1 MEQLTLRDLIGYWE
15 FHNRTEG
22 KSPNTIRWYSY
33 ELGKFEHFLVRE
45 GSSTLIAEIGE
56 PQVRAYIAYLQQK
69 RKWDDTDHCPTAEEG
84 LSPGGI
90 QNRIRA
96 LKAFFNWLHR
106 EGYTETY
113 RLERLANY
121 RVPSRVVDVLT
132 EAEIGRVLAACDT
145 KSDWGARA
153 YAILTLMLDSG
164 LRISEVAGLRTAEL
178 ELDAGW
184 LKVLGKGGKERIVP
198 FGTATQRALWR
209 YQHHYRPEPLGPDQG
224 IAVRSPANT
233 PGLVSDCA
241 ILLEAKAT
249 LGEAAAGWS
258 ADRRVATWEGVEV
271 SGGRVRAIGLWGSG
285 LDGSIPA
292 ELGSLSGLEELLLVS
307 GQLTGSIPPE
317 LGGLP
322 RLEIL
327 SLYGNQLTGS
337 IPPELGNLFQLR
349 FLTLYGN
356 QLRGASLRSW
366 GICPSWSSC
375 GFTTTG

>member
-164 LRISEVAGLRTAEL
+164 LRISEVTGLRTAEL

-209 YQHHYRPEPLGPDQG
+209 YQHHYRPEPLGPD
-224 IAVRSPANT
+224 V
-233 PGLVSDCA
+233 
-241 ILLEAKAT
+241 
-249 LGEAAAGWS
+249 
-258 ADRRVATWEGVEV
+258 
-271 SGGRVRAIGLWGSG
+271 
-285 LDGSIPA
+285 
-292 ELGSLSGLEELLLVS
+292 
-307 GQLTGSIPPE
+307 
-317 LGGLP
+317 
-322 RLEIL
+322 
-327 SLYGNQLTGS
+327 Y
-337 IPPELGNLFQLR
+337 F
-349 FLTLYGN
+349 FLTLDGRPMGRSALTQAIKRAAMRSGVTRLHPHLCRHTFATRYLINGGDVFSLQQILGHSTLEMVRRYVN
-356 QLRGASLRSW
+356 LASAHVAVQHRKFSPMDRIA
-366 GICPSWSSC
+366 GTRAQTSR
-375 GFTTTG
+375 

>member
-1 MEQLTLRDLIGYWE
+1 MEQLTLRDLIGYWD

-33 ELGKFEHFLVRE
+33 ELGKFERFLVGE

-106 EGYTETY
+106 EGYTESY
-113 RLERLANY
+113 RLKHLANY

-145 KSDWGARA
+145 KSDWGARS

-164 LRISEVAGLRTAEL
+164 LRISEVTGLRTAEL

-209 YQHHYRPEPLGPDQG
+209 YQHHYRPEPLGPD
-224 IAVRSPANT
+224 V
-233 PGLVSDCA
+233 
-241 ILLEAKAT
+241 
-249 LGEAAAGWS
+249 
-258 ADRRVATWEGVEV
+258 
-271 SGGRVRAIGLWGSG
+271 
-285 LDGSIPA
+285 
-292 ELGSLSGLEELLLVS
+292 
-307 GQLTGSIPPE
+307 
-317 LGGLP
+317 
-322 RLEIL
+322 
-327 SLYGNQLTGS
+327 Y
-337 IPPELGNLFQLR
+337 F
-349 FLTLYGN
+349 FLTLDGRPLGRSALTQAIKRTAMRSGVTRLHPHLCRHTFATRYLINGGDVFSLQQILGHSTLEMVRRYVN
-356 QLRGASLRSW
+356 LASAHVAVQHRKFSPMDRIA
-366 GICPSWSSC
+366 GTRAQTSR
-375 GFTTTG
+375 

>member
-1 MEQLTLRDLIGYWE
+1 MEQLSLRDLIGYWD

-33 ELGKFEHFLVRE
+33 ELGKLERFLVRE
-45 GSSTLIAEIGE
+45 GASTLIAEIGE

-69 RKWDDTDHCPTAEEG
+69 RKWDDTDHCPTSEEG

-121 RVPSRVVDVLT
+121 RVPRRVVDVLT

-145 KSDWGARA
+145 KSDWGSRA

-164 LRISEVAGLRTAEL
+164 LRISEVTGLRTAEL

-209 YQHHYRPEPLGPDQG
+209 YQHHYRPEPLGPD
-224 IAVRSPANT
+224 V
-233 PGLVSDCA
+233 
-241 ILLEAKAT
+241 
-249 LGEAAAGWS
+249 
-258 ADRRVATWEGVEV
+258 
-271 SGGRVRAIGLWGSG
+271 
-285 LDGSIPA
+285 
-292 ELGSLSGLEELLLVS
+292 
-307 GQLTGSIPPE
+307 
-317 LGGLP
+317 
-322 RLEIL
+322 
-327 SLYGNQLTGS
+327 Y
-337 IPPELGNLFQLR
+337 F
-349 FLTLYGN
+349 FLTLDGRPLGRSALTQAIKRAATRSGITRLHPHLCRHTFATRYLINGGDVFSLQQILGHSTLEMVRRYVN
-356 QLRGASLRSW
+356 LASAHVAVQHRKFSPMDRIA
-366 GICPSWSSC
+366 GTRAQTS
-375 GFTTTG
+375 G

>member
-1 MEQLTLRDLIGYWE
+1 MEQLALRDLIGYWE

-145 KSDWGARA
+145 KSDWGARS

-164 LRISEVAGLRTAEL
+164 LRISEVTGLRTAEL

-209 YQHHYRPEPLGPDQG
+209 YQHHYRPEPLGPD
-224 IAVRSPANT
+224 V
-233 PGLVSDCA
+233 
-241 ILLEAKAT
+241 
-249 LGEAAAGWS
+249 
-258 ADRRVATWEGVEV
+258 
-271 SGGRVRAIGLWGSG
+271 
-285 LDGSIPA
+285 
-292 ELGSLSGLEELLLVS
+292 
-307 GQLTGSIPPE
+307 
-317 LGGLP
+317 
-322 RLEIL
+322 
-327 SLYGNQLTGS
+327 Y
-337 IPPELGNLFQLR
+337 F
-349 FLTLYGN
+349 FLTLDGRPLGRSALTQAIKRAAMRSGVTRLHPHLCRHTFATRYLINGGDVFSLQQILGHSTLEMVRRYVN
-356 QLRGASLRSW
+356 LASAHVAVQHRKFSPMDRIA
-366 GICPSWSSC
+366 GTRAQTSR
-375 GFTTTG
+375 